1 MNVDLVT
8 SEDLQ
13 QFKNDLLK
21 EIRDMMVQPQS
32 KEKQWIKGGDVRKL
46 LGISN
51 GTLQN
56 LRLNGTLPF
65 TKIGGT
71 MYYRNSVIRNLL
83 EGKI

>member
-21 EIRDMMVQPQS
+21 EIGDMMGQPPG
-32 KEKQWIKGGDVRKL
+32 KEKQWIKGCDVRKL

-71 MYYRNSVIRNLL
+71 MYYRNSVIQNLL
-83 EGKI
+83 EGKV